1 MSACRQCGSE
11 LPEAARFCPA
21 CGAAVDGRRGE
32 ERKVVT
38 VLFADLVD
46 STGLGDGRDP
56 EDLRDAVK
64 PHLSRMRAA
73 LEQYGGTFEKF
84 VGDAVMA
91 VFGAPVAHEDDPE
104 RAVRAALS
112 IRDSVRGVRIGV
124 STGDAVV
131 QLGAASG
138 AGEGIATGDV
148 VTTTFRIEEGA
159 EVDTVLV
166 GESTYRA
173 THGAIEYGERR
184 LLQARGK
191 SEPVAVYEALRATA
205 DLRASPESAP
215 LAPLVG
221 RKEELSLIL
230 DTLARARRDRTVQL
244 VTLIGVPGI
253 GKSRLVWE
261 LQRALEH
268 EPGLVTWRR
277 GRCLPYGEGVT
288 FWALGEMVKAQ
299 AGILETDDV
308 ATTVTKLDRAVGD
321 LVADRREAEWVAGHL
336 RPLLALDAPVG
347 ERREEAFAAWRRL
360 FEALSAWGPLVLVVE
375 DLHWADEGLLD
386 FLDHLAD
393 WATSA
398 PLVLICTARPELRE
412 RRAAWG
418 ARANAVTIA
427 LAPLSDV
434 ETGALVSYLLRQAL
448 VPAGFQEALL
458 ARAEGNPLYAEE
470 FVRMLVDRGFLF
482 RNGGGWQLREGEL
495 PLPESVQGIIAAR
508 IDALSG
514 DGKLVLQNAAVIGR
528 GFWPDAVA
536 AVGGLEPGNVGHLLR
551 SLEQKE
557 LVRRLATS
565 AVAGDLEYSF
575 RHALVRDVA
584 YGQIPR
590 AERTRRHL
598 LAATWIESLGRREDH
613 AETLAHH
620 YLAAVQHAEA
630 GRVESSS
637 FAPRARRA
645 LREAGD
651 RALSLSAFATA
662 ARFFQGALDLW
673 PPDDPERPVV
683 LFCLGKALARSATP
697 DEGVLEDA
705 QGALLGAGDVDRA
718 AECDVIVGELLWR
731 SGRREQAFE
740 RMYAGVERLKDRPA
754 SYSKA
759 YALSTLS
766 RFQIAADEADA
777 AIELA
782 RAAME
787 IADELELDE
796 LRAHTLN
803 TVGVAR
809 ATKGDRDGLA
819 DLERSI
825 EIAVGASSSESI
837 RGYFNLGSMEANFG
851 DLRRAAELHASARA
865 LAERYGDAAWTEWLD
880 AERVYQFYWRGA
892 WDEALELAEILLE
905 RARSGA
911 SGRLVLDGSLVRGWI
926 ALARGDLDAAV
937 VDADRAY
944 EFSRI
949 ADDPQNLYPALA
961 FRARALLAVG
971 RRDEA
976 SQALDVLLDSMGR
989 MPSLPSFWVLDL
1001 VVALDALGRAD
1012 ELRAVA
1018 DLAPP
1023 TRWLDAALAYA
1034 RGDPAEAATI
1044 CAAIGT
1050 RPDEAY
1056 SRLVAARRAIDA
1068 DAASAHE
1075 SAAVAFFEEVDA
1087 RASIGAGA

>member
-1 MSACRQCGSE
+1 MAACRQCGSE
-11 LPEAARFCPA
+11 LPESARFCPA
-21 CGAAVDGRRGE
+21 CGTAVDARLGE
-32 ERKVVT
+32 ERKIVT

-46 STGLGDGRDP
+46 STALGDGRDP
-56 EDLRDAVK
+56 EELRAAVR
-64 PHLSRMRAA
+64 PHLARMRAA
-73 LEQYGGTFEKF
+73 LEDHGGTFEKF

-104 RAVRAALS
+104 RAVRAALA
-112 IRDSVRGVRIGV
+112 IRDAIPGVRIGV
-124 STGDAVV
+124 NTGEAVV
-131 QLGAASG
+131 QLGASSG

-148 VTTTFRIEEGA
+148 VTTTFRIEEA
-159 EVDTVLV
+159 ADVDSVLV

-173 THGAIEYGERR
+173 TQGAMEYGERR

-191 SEPVAVYEALRATA
+191 SDLVAVYEALRATA
-205 DLRASPESAP
+205 DLRASHESPP

-244 VTLIGVPGI
+244 VTLMGVPGI

-261 LQRALEH
+261 LQHALEDD
-268 EPGLVTWRR
+268 PGLVTWRR

-288 FWALGEMVKAQ
+288 FWALGEMIKAQ
-299 AGILETDDV
+299 ATILETDDA
-308 ATTVTKLDRAVGD
+308 ATAEAKLHRAVRD
-321 LVADRREAEWVAGHL
+321 LVADPREAEWVEGHVRL
-336 RPLLALDAPVG
+336 LLALDAPAG
-347 ERREEAFAAWRRL
+347 ERREDAFAAWRRL
-360 FEALSAWGPLVLVVE
+360 FEALAEWGPLALVVE

-386 FLDHLAD
+386 FLDYLAD

-412 RRAAWG
+412 RRPTWG

-427 LAPLSDV
+427 LAPLSDA
-434 ETGALVSYLLRQAL
+434 ETGTLVGHLLRQTL
-448 VPAGFQEALL
+448 VASEFSEALL

-470 FVRMLVDRGFLF
+470 FVRMLVDRGFLY

-508 IDALSG
+508 IDALQL
-514 DGKLVLQNAAVIGR
+514 DAKLVLQDAAVIGR

-536 AVGGLEPGNVGHLLR
+536 AVGGLERAEVGHILR

-557 LVRRLATS
+557 LVRRLGTS
-565 AVAGDLEYSF
+565 AVAGEHQYSF

-598 LAATWIESLGRREDH
+598 LAASWIESLGRREDH

-620 YLAAVQHAEA
+620 YLAAVEYAEA
-630 GRVESSS
+630 GGEESSS
-637 FAPRARRA
+637 FAARAQRA

-662 ARFFQGALDLW
+662 ARFFRGALDLS
-673 PPDDPERPVV
+673 PEDDPERPVV
-683 LFCLGKALARSATP
+683 LFCLGKALSRSASP
-697 DEGVLEDA
+697 DEGLLEEARD
-705 QGALLGAGDVDRA
+705 ALLVVGDVDRA

-731 SGRREQAFE
+731 SGRREQAFD
-740 RMYAGVERLKDRPA
+740 RINAGLGRLVGRPA

-766 RFQIAADEADA
+766 RFKIAADDADA

-782 RAAME
+782 QAAME
-787 IADELELDE
+787 IAEELELDE
-796 LRAHTLN
+796 LRAHALN
-803 TVGVAR
+803 TMGVAR
-809 ATKGDRDGLA
+809 ATRGDRDGLA

-825 EIAVGASSSESI
+825 EIAVGASSPESV
-837 RGYFNLGSMEANFG
+837 RGYFNLGSMLANFG
-851 DLRRAAELHASARA
+851 DLRRAAELHAQARA
-865 LAERYGDAAWTEWLD
+865 LADRYGDAAWTDWLE
-880 AERVYQFYWRGA
+880 AERVYQHYWAGE
-892 WDEALELAEILLE
+892 WKEAEELAERLLGK
-905 RARSGA
+905 AKDGA
-911 SGRLVLDGSLVRGWI
+911 SGRLELDGSLVSGWI
-926 ALARGDLDAAV
+926 ALARGDVDAAV
-937 VDADRAY
+937 ANADRADA
-944 EFSRI
+944 FSRH

-961 FRARALLAVG
+961 FRARALLAAG
-971 RRDEA
+971 RKDDA
-976 SQALDVLLDSMGR
+976 SQSLDVLLGSMR
-989 MPSLPSFWVLDL
+989 EMPSLPSFWVLDL

-1012 ELRAVA
+1012 ELIEVAAVA
-1018 DLAPP
+1018 PQ

-1034 RGDPAEAATI
+1034 RGDAAEAATI

-1050 RPDEAY
+1050 RPDEAFA
-1056 SRLVAARRAIDA
+1056 RLIAAGRASDDEA
-1068 DAASAHE
+1068 RSANE
-1075 SAAVAFFEEVDA
+1075 SAAVAFFREVGADA
-1087 RASIGAGA
+1087 YLGAGA